1 LWLKLS
7 VCLPL
12 MTDEGQAVAAAAAVE
27 EVQVE

>member
-12 MTDEGQAVAAAAAVE
+12 MTDEGQAVAAAAVE